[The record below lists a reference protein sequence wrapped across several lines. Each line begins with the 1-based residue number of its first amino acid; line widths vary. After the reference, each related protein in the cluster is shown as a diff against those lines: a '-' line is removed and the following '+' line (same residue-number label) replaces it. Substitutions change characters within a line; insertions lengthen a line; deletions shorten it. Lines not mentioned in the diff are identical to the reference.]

1 MSDRQALAERA
12 IEIRRIAVGLIH
24 GAESGHPGSCLSAA
38 DLIAALYFREM
49 RLGVPGEAA
58 ARAGTD
64 AGTAKAVPDA
74 VPYGDSDAAPD
85 ENSAAADDRD
95 LTIKAVPEGL
105 GSVVNVLPL
114 DNDRTVQS
122 EPYDID
128 ATLKAAPYDI
138 DATVKAPPYQD
149 EAGRRST
156 VAGDLGLRSTA
167 TGAHRSAADVGHRF
181 SGAGTIRDRF
191 VLSKGHACPAL
202 YAALYLRGEFDRA
215 ALGSFRR
222 LGGLL
227 QGSPTTNIPGIDAT
241 CGSLGQGFSIAVG
254 LALGLRKP
262 ATVADARP
270 SEPPANEHG
279 ARVFVMLGDG
289 ELQEGEIWEGAM
301 AAGHY
306 KLGNLCAIVDY
317 NKMQSDDLNEHIM
330 RLEPLDA
337 KWRAFNWHVVTID
350 GHDFDEIAD
359 AFAEAR
365 ATRDQPTVV
374 IANTIKGKGVSYM
387 EGVPSWHGSVKLKPE
402 EISQALADLG
412 VPDNRQ
418 PEYAFHV

>member
-1 MSDRQALAERA
+1 MSERQALAERA
-12 IEIRRIAVGLIH
+12 VEIRRIAVGLIH

-38 DLIAALYFREM
+38 DLIAALYFQEM
-49 RLGVPGEAA
+49 RLPAVERTG
-58 ARAGTD
+58 AGTV
-64 AGTAKAVPDA
+64 KAVSYGDRAA
-74 VPYGDSDAAPD
+74 VPYG
-85 ENSAAADDRD
+85 NSVAADDRD
-95 LTIKAVPEGL
+95 VTIKAVPEGL
-105 GSVVNVLPL
+105 GSVVNVVPL

-138 DATVKAPPYQD
+138 DATVKAAPYQD
-149 EAGRRST
+149 AAGPA
-156 VAGDLGLRSTA
+156 V
-167 TGAHRSAADVGHRF
+167 VGHR
-181 SGAGTIRDRF
+181 SVGHSIRGAGAAAPAATVRDRF

-227 QGSPTTNIPGIDAT
+227 QGSPTTTIPGIDAT

-254 LALGLRKP
+254 LALGLREP
-262 ATVADARP
+262 AAVADAATI
-270 SEPPANEHG
+270 EPLAHEHG

-306 KLGNLCAIVDY
+306 QLGNLCAIVDY

-350 GHDFDEIAD
+350 GHDFDEIAG

-387 EGVPSWHGSVKLKPE
+387 EGVPSWHGSVRLKPE